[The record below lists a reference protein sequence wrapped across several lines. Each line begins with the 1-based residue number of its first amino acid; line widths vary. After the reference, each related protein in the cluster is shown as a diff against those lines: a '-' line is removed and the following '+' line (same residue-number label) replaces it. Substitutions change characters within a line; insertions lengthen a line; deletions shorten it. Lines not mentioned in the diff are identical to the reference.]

1 MKITKFVVVSNSRSV
16 GMFPV
21 VTEPGLFV
29 GWNRAELLAEFADEP
44 VLYKLSHARFMVREL
59 RRSGYYVSARPYV
72 LYALRNF
79 IQRIRERTVR
89 RRLAKAE
96 WRK

>member
-21 VTEPGLFV
+21 VTEPGMFV
-29 GWNRAELLAEFADEP
+29 GWNRELLLADFAEEP
-44 VLYKLSHARFMVREL
+44 VLYKYSHARFMVREL
-59 RRSGYYVSARPYV
+59 RRSGYYVSARPYI
-72 LYALRNF
+72 LFALRNF
-79 IQRIRERTVR
+79 FQRIRERSVR